1 MQWQRQ
7 FLGGLQLALL
17 PTQAYEGELLEG
29 GGAKGEVGVDL
40 LHLEDQYHIPPRP
53 IKTLVLTPSGGLSS
67 NCLTVTLGNGTE

>member
-17 PTQAYEGELLEG
+17 PTQACEGELLEG

-53 IKTLVLTPSGGLSS
+53 IKTLVLTPTWWALLQLPHGHPRKRH
-67 NCLTVTLGNGTE
+67 

>member
-17 PTQAYEGELLEG
+17 PTQACEGELLEG

-53 IKTLVLTPSGGLSS
+53 HYQDTGLNS
-67 NCLTVTLGNGTE
+67 